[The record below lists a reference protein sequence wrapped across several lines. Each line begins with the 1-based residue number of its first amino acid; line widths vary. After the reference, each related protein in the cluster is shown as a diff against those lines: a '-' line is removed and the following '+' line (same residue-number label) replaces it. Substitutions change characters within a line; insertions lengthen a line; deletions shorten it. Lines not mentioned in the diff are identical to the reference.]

1 MPFFNWK
8 NCLLEERGIL
18 LALLPYEACERP
30 KKFVT
35 DGTSW

>member
-8 NCLLEERGIL
+8 NCLLEERVIL
-18 LALLPYEACERP
+18 FALLPYEACERP
-30 KKFVT
+30 ENFVT

>member
-18 LALLPYEACERP
+18 LALLPYKACELP
-30 KKFVT
+30 EDFFA
-35 DGTSW
+35 DGGF